1 MSRKTKLKK
10 NCLCQRYI
18 CFINKVWFNYSVPVP
33 YQNCGCKQFII
44 VVDGY
49 PGVIMRC
56 CHVISCVLQPP
67 FGPPGPPPDLFAR
80 CGRNCPRVAP
90 TAYPSDWLQK
100 KTKLTTFPPPNP
112 VKPDLLLQVPN
123 YHKSYIINRDK
134 N

>member
-67 FGPPGPPPDLFAR
+67 FGPPRISSHAAAGTAPVSH
-80 CGRNCPRVAP
+80 PRH
-90 TAYPSDWLQK
+90 TLLIGCKK
-100 KTKLTTFPPPNP
+100 KTSSRHFP
-112 VKPDLLLQVPN
+112 LQIRSNRIYFYKYPT
-123 YHKSYIINRDK
+123 IINRTLLIETRTE
-134 N
+134 NA